1 MFLQNGGKFLL
12 LHNTISSSKYFFL
25 IIPATQGAKKDN
37 WGGIRPTLEVAQ
49 SEISGTLF
57 SVCSNHHSAC
67 SWSFERSALWWV
79 LSHFSH
85 VQFFVTP
92 WTVTLQA
99 PLYLRILQARILEWA
114 AMPSSWGS
122 SWPRDRT
129 HILYISFVG
138 KRVLYHQCHLGS
150 PCLMVIPLHQEV
162 CWGYYCSSNLHHW
175 LK

>member
-1 MFLQNGGKFLL
+1 MQNQLNPKSMLLSAYTALPPLSLYLVLPYVSLRMDMFLQNGGKFLL

-114 AMPSSWGS
+114 AMPSSSVS
-122 SWPRDRT
+122 SQVS
-129 HILYISFVG
+129 HIAGRFFTLVANPTS
-138 KRVLYHQCHLGS
+138 
-150 PCLMVIPLHQEV
+150 
-162 CWGYYCSSNLHHW
+162 
-175 LK
+175 

>member
-1 MFLQNGGKFLL
+1 MLLSAYTALPPLSLYLVLPYVSLRMDMFLQNGGKFLL

-37 WGGIRPTLEVAQ
+37 WGGIWPTLEVAQ

-92 WTVTLQA
+92 RPVICQA
-99 PLYLRILQARILEWA
+99 SLSMGNLQARIVEWV
-114 AMPSSWGS
+114 AMHSSRRS
-122 SWPRDRT
+122 SQPMDRM
-129 HILYISFVG
+129 
-138 KRVLYHQCHLGS
+138 RVSYVSCFGRWVL
-150 PCLMVIPLHQEV
+150 
-162 CWGYYCSSNLHHW
+162 
-175 LK
+175 